1 MFVKCCL
8 GLLLMSTV
16 MPVAATSINT
26 YRERAVTDPHGLIA
40 QVRQQLDQ
48 AGDDLQPERERA
60 LLWGMG
66 TAAINSND
74 TAALAEATL
83 RLDGL
88 AGTAHDE
95 VAAAEAGFLRARHD
109 IANGIGDGMGEAL
122 SAANRVQGHAD
133 PEISAWARFQLCD
146 AYTLDEKPG
155 KALPLCRQAVA
166 DYRALGDIYGMGD
179 AANDVGLALATQDK
193 VDEAVVAYRQSR
205 HYFGEAKADVLVV
218 MVGDNLAQMYI
229 KQGRASAAL
238 ALSQASLKQEL
249 ASGRIG
255 DALASQT
262 DIAHALYELGRHREA
277 YARMRTAVAQARKA
291 GINGM
296 LIDMLRAESRMAERM
311 GDLRQALDDDR
322 EAVQMESK
330 LDTPALR
337 AIEGSLEQRYAVRE
351 KELRIS
357 ELEHVNKL
365 NDLKLKTVQ
374 AEAARRQAQQQRQHL
389 VTVTIA
395 VLVVA
400 LLIVVTLLVLL
411 LRAQGK
417 YAAEL
422 RTQAL
427 RDALTGIENR
437 RAFMQRTDTLLGG
450 EGVTTPPHVLMLI
463 DFDHFKRINDGA
475 GHPVGD
481 RVLAVVAEYLGRA
494 VHGAGHAARIGGE
507 EFAVLCPHLGAEAG
521 MRLAETL
528 RAGVA
533 ALPLPAAVDQP
544 CVTISIGVAL
554 FDGRQCHDVSS
565 WMRAADQAL
574 YAAKSHGRNRVVA
587 STVLPKA

>member
-1 MFVKCCL
+1 MFIKCCL
-8 GLLLMSTV
+8 GSLLLSTV

-26 YRERAVTDPHGLIA
+26 YRQRAATDSHGLIA
-40 QVRQQLDQ
+40 QVRQQLDR
-48 AGDDLQPERERA
+48 AAADLRPARERA

-74 TAALAEATL
+74 AAALAEATL

-88 AGTAHDE
+88 TGTAHDE
-95 VAAAEAGFLRARHD
+95 VAAAEAGFLRARHA
-109 IANGIGDGMGEAL
+109 IANGIGDGVGEAL
-122 SAANRVQGHAD
+122 SAANQVQGHAD
-133 PEISAWARFQLCD
+133 PELSAWARFQLCD
-146 AYTLDEKPG
+146 AYTLAEKPE
-155 KALPLCRQAVA
+155 KAMPLCRQAVA
-166 DYRALGDIYGMGD
+166 DYRGLGDLYGMGD
-179 AANDVGLALATQDK
+179 AENDVGLALATQDK
-193 VDEAVVAYRQSR
+193 VDAAALAYRQSR
-205 HYFGEAKADVLVV
+205 HYFSEAKADVLVV

-229 KQGRASAAL
+229 KQGHARAAL

-249 ASGRIG
+249 ASGRIS
-255 DALASQT
+255 DALGSQT
-262 DIAHALYELGRHREA
+262 DIAHALYELGHHREA
-277 YARMRTAVAQARKA
+277 YARMRAAVALARKSA
-291 GINGM
+291 INGV

-322 EAVQMESK
+322 EAMQMESK

-337 AIEGSLEQRYAVRE
+337 AIEVRLEQRYAVRE

-365 NDLKLKTVQ
+365 NDLKLKAVQ
-374 AEAARRQAQQQRQHL
+374 ADAARRQAQQQRQRL
-389 VTVTIA
+389 VMVIIA
-395 VLVVA
+395 VLVLA
-400 LLIVVTLLVLL
+400 LLVVVALLVLL
-411 LRAQGK
+411 LRAQSK

-422 RTQAL
+422 QTQAL

-437 RAFMQRTDTLLGG
+437 RAFMQRADTLLGG
-450 EGVTTPPHVLMLI
+450 QAVTTPPHVLVLI
-463 DFDHFKRINDGA
+463 DFDHFKRINDSA
-475 GHPVGD
+475 GHAVGD
-481 RVLAVVAEYLGRA
+481 RVLAVVAEYLDRA

-554 FDGRQCHDVSS
+554 FEGRQCHDLSS

-587 STVLPKA
+587 SSAMTEA